1 MERPTCKT
9 CPYWLIEDDDC
20 NPITLEECL
29 KLPGDTGPDD
39 WYFECKRY
47 PRKETDEIYKHG
59 GDFCG
64 EHPDFPAFIAS
75 LKPAESSGNSVLDN
89 LLKTVEKY

>member
-9 CPYWLIEDDDC
+9 CPYWDCTDSEFATASGTCNRYAPMPIRSGDD
-20 NPITLEECL
+20 PLVWSTTI
-29 KLPGDTGPDD
+29 DD
-39 WYFECKRY
+39 
-47 PRKETDEIYKHG
+47 
-59 GDFCG
+59 DFCG
-64 EHPDFPAFIAS
+64 EHPSFPAYIAS